1 MKLKMVLKT
10 IQQIALGLFC
20 LGVIAFSNGFLFTLS
35 AIALPESTPL
45 AAVEEMTED
54 AINEVQESTE
64 EAGKAV
70 EEGVENATEKAE
82 EVKETVEEKTQ
93 EGIEKT
99 KEAAD
104 EAASKAEENGENII
118 DRIKGLFNAE

>member
-1 MKLKMVLKT
+1 MVLKT

-20 LGVIAFSNGFLFTLS
+20 LGVIAFSNGFLFTSS
-35 AIALPESTPL
+35 AIALPETTPL
-45 AAVEEMTED
+45 AAAEEMTED
-54 AINEVQESTE
+54 AINEVQEGTE
-64 EAGKAV
+64 EA
-70 EEGVENATEKAE
+70 VENATEKAE

-93 EGIEKT
+93 EGIERT

-104 EAASKAEENGENII
+104 EAASKAEENGENIV